1 MKQQKPIFTRSEE
14 VTLNDKT
21 VLIITISNYEK
32 PLNEVGEPLFA
43 DCKITYKKNGHLRYI
58 QYYPKQLAEIEVE
71 SELKIIIEDIDKYKF
86 ATAPI

>member
-1 MKQQKPIFTRSEE
+1 
-14 VTLNDKT
+14 
-21 VLIITISNYEK
+21 
-32 PLNEVGEPLFA
+32 VGEPLFA